1 MKPTNMVYVILAFGI
16 IMSLVIPHLTEMAY
30 SNETYKSEKQEEL
43 AGVTQTVEE
52 NKEVEEAANVELAVA
67 TPIAEEVVPEV
78 TEEPIPVIAEAVHAD
93 PIVYDNLTMAEL
105 SAKLNKNLKSAL
117 SGTGETFAKYA
128 LDYGVDPYLA
138 VAIVLHETGC
148 NWSCSTKVTQCNNVG
163 GMKSGSSTKCGNTS
177 YASFATLDE
186 GIRAFI
192 SNLKE
197 NYYDYGLNTPE
208 LMNSK
213 YASSTAWA
221 GKINS
226 YINKIKNS

>member
-16 IMSLVIPHLTEMAY
+16 IMSIVIPHLTTMSYADNTY
-30 SNETYKSEKQEEL
+30 QSNKQEEL
-43 AGVTQTVEE
+43 AGATETV
-52 NKEVEEAANVELAVA
+52 NQGEEAIESADVELAVA
-67 TPIAEEVVPEV
+67 TPIAEEIVPEV
-78 TEEPIPVIAEAVHAD
+78 TEEPEPVIAEAVPAD
-93 PIVYDNLTMAEL
+93 PIVYDNLTMSQLTE
-105 SAKLNKNLKSAL
+105 KLNKNLGSAL
-117 SGTGETFAKYA
+117 SGTGDIFAKYA

-148 NWSCSTKVTQCNNVG
+148 NWSCSTKVTECNNVG